1 MTPKPWIESVSLH
14 ADVLKEDAGTD
25 IFALDLGPL
34 ADNSGTVAQVY
45 RDPETFFRAS
55 FLTAGLKSLLEDVLK
70 RLAGKGGPPVLKL
83 LTPFGGGKSHA
94 MAALFHGAGNRKA
107 LNAIPEGKKLPDLPA
122 APAANKSAAQ
132 AGLPAGAAQAGPG
145 AARIAVVDG
154 QFFNAQK
161 GKEADGVHVQTLW
174 GWLALKLGGRK
185 GYDLL
190 KENDESRVAPGA
202 DDLLK
207 LFGDQ
212 PNLILLD
219 EVLEYLINAGGVKVL
234 KTDLREQTLNFLK
247 ELTVAAA
254 NAPRTVVVMALPSS
268 QPTETLQHSQLLS
281 TLDHMVGRKDA
292 LREPVEQD
300 EVMKVIQRRLLEKMP
315 DPAVADEVGV
325 AYQGLVTQM
334 RKAYATSTADEQQAD
349 EEGIALHKRI
359 RDAYPFHPALLDLM
373 RQRWAALPEYQ
384 RTRGA
389 LRFLASCLRA
399 QRKAEKSGVILGPGD
414 VALGNHDVRRALIKE
429 LALMNR
435 YDAVLDSDLVGTQ
448 ARARRIDQRRAKE
461 NPGEVGKNV
470 AQRMATA
477 IFLYSFG
484 GLRRE
489 VGGTTQVLPPGVSEA
504 ELLAACIGP
513 DVDSLTAKACLSELR
528 QQCLYL
534 HFDGVRYCFK
544 QDPNVTLLV
553 EQEAEAVARDEK
565 QVTARIKE
573 MLEER
578 TSGHHGAIIWPADAG
593 AIPDRQPRFQLA
605 FLPLDFAGD
614 STKEQEATARVFL
627 EKCGSGPRNFKNG
640 LGLAIPSGDHV
651 EGLRRDVRY
660 LLAIERIKKNAKKFN
675 LTKEQADELRE
686 REATHTGA
694 AESGFLKLYP
704 EVWLPKV
711 VEGATTVEKIAVGG
725 RPLQTTVNEDKQ
737 AMIFERCMELIMQVQ
752 TRLFDSLQPQ
762 KIVSLF
768 RLGDLPAEA
777 SAQAGGST
785 PKPGLTTG
793 EIVAGFYSFLG
804 FTRLT
809 SGKVIAKAIAIGVE
823 KRVFGYLGDLPADSS
838 AKAVA
843 TAEALA
849 KAGGTPALGA
859 DGKYQVTADKVR
871 FGTTLLDDEIDLE
884 SGFIFLPQAIPQPA
898 PLTTPG
904 GGADP
909 APGPAPAG
917 PTTGGPVPPG
927 PIPPEPTPA
936 PGALQT
942 SVAFTFSADR
952 EQLYSAWNAVANLAD
967 LAGRITVTIQ
977 AENSGGFDKG
987 KLTNGVLEP
996 LREAD
1001 LIE

>member
-1 MTPKPWIESVSLH
+1 MKLKPWIECAHLH
-14 ADVLKEDAGTD
+14 PDVLKEDAGTD

-34 ADNSGTVAQVY
+34 ADNSGTVAKVY
-45 RDPETFFRAS
+45 RDPETFFRTS

-83 LTPFGGGKSHA
+83 LTPFGGGKSHS
-94 MAALFHGAGNRKA
+94 MAALYHGAGSRKA
-107 LNAIPEGKKLPDLPA
+107 LDVIPEGKHMPD
-122 APAANKSAAQ
+122 
-132 AGLPAGAAQAGPG
+132 PG
-145 AARIAVVDG
+145 KVNIAVVDG

-161 GKEADGVHVQTLW
+161 GKESEGIQAQTLW
-174 GWLALKLGGRK
+174 GWLGLKIGGK
-185 GYDLL
+185 QGYELL
-190 KENDESRVAPGA
+190 KDNDVARVAPGG

-268 QPTETLQHSQLLS
+268 QPTETLQHTQLLS
-281 TLDHMVGRKDA
+281 TLDHLVGRKDA

-315 DPAVADEVGV
+315 DTAVADEVGT
-325 AYQGLVTQM
+325 AFQGIVTQM
-334 RKAYATSTADEQQAD
+334 RKAYATSSADEQQAE

-373 RQRWAALPEYQ
+373 RQRWAALNEYQ

-389 LRFLASCLRA
+389 LRFLATCLRA

-414 VALGNHDVRRALIKE
+414 VAFSDHSVRRAMVKE

-435 YDAVLDSDLVGTQ
+435 YDAVFEADLVGAN
-448 ARARRIDQRRAKE
+448 ARAKRIDQRRAKE
-461 NPGEVGKNV
+461 NPGEVGKNI

-489 VGGTTQVLPPGVSEA
+489 VGGTTQVLPPGVTEE
-504 ELLAACIGP
+504 ELLAACVSP

-553 EQEAEAVARDEK
+553 EQEADAVNRDEK
-565 QVTARIKE
+565 QVTEKIKQ

-578 TSGHHGAIIWPADAG
+578 ASGHHAALIWPSEPG
-593 AIPDRQPRFQLA
+593 EIPDKQARFQLA
-605 FLPLDFAGD
+605 FLPLDFAGN
-614 STKEQEATARVFL
+614 STKEQEKLARELF
-627 EKCGSGPRNFKNG
+627 EKCGDGPRNFKNG
-640 LGLAIPSGDHV
+640 LGLAIPSADQV
-651 EGLRRDVRY
+651 ESLRKDVRY

-694 AESGFLKLYP
+694 AESGFLKLYT
-704 EVWLPKV
+704 EVWLPKMN
-711 VEGATTVEKIAVGG
+711 EGAIALEKISVGG
-725 RPLQTTVNEDKQ
+725 RPLQTTVDPDKR

-752 TRLFDSLQPQ
+752 SRVFDSLQPQ

-768 RLGDLPAEA
+768 KLGD
-777 SAQAGGST
+777 GT
-785 PKPGLTTG
+785 PPKLGMTTG
-793 EIVAGFYSFLG
+793 EIVSGFYSFLG

-809 SGKVIAKAIAIGVE
+809 SEKVV
-823 KRVFGYLGDLPADSS
+823 

-843 TAEALA
+843 TGVEKKLFGYTGDAPTL
-849 KAGGTPALGA
+849 GT
-859 DGKYQVTADKVR
+859 DGKYQVSLTKVR
-871 FGTTLLDDEIDLE
+871 TDALAEDEIDLE
-884 SGFIFLPQAIPQPA
+884 SGFIMLPQAIPQPA
-898 PLTTPG
+898 PVTPPGGVPPVTPPGQTPAVTPPGTTP
-904 GGADP
+904 P
-909 APGPAPAG
+909 
-917 PTTGGPVPPG
+917 PPG
-927 PIPPEPTPA
+927 VQPSTTPA
-936 PGALQT
+936 AQT
-942 SVAFTFSADR
+942 EVELSFTADR
-952 EQLYSAWNAVANLAD
+952 SQLYSAWNAIQNLAD
-967 LAGRITVTIQ
+967 LAGKVSVTVK
-977 AENSGGFDKG
+977 AEKADGLDKA
-987 KLTNGVLEP
+987 KLQNGVIEP